1 MVGMNGKKV
10 IGLVLV
16 VFLGFW
22 LFTDPHGL
30 ATTAKTAGGAG
41 WDGLSQLFTKVIDF
55 IGDL

>member
-1 MVGMNGKKV
+1 MNGKKV
-10 IGLVLV
+10 IGVVLV

-30 ATTAKTAGGAG
+30 AATGKNVGGAA
-41 WDGLSQLFTKVIDF
+41 WVGLSALFTHVIDF

>member
-1 MVGMNGKKV
+1 MKKV
-10 IGLVLV
+10 IIAVLV

-30 ATTAKTAGGAG
+30 ATTAKSAGGAG
-41 WDGLSQLFTKVIDF
+41 WDGATQMFTKVIDF